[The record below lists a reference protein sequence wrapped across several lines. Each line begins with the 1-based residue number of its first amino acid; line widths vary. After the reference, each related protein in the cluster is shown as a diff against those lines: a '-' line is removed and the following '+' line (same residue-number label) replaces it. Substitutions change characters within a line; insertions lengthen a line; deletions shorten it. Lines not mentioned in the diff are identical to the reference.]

1 METGAAMR
9 SIDAPDRDGERARDL
24 LSDLRPRLLRLALA
38 LGAHP
43 DDADDL
49 VQETLLAAHR
59 NRSRFDAG
67 AGSVRGWLATILIRR
82 MHNRRR
88 SWNRRVRFL
97 SSIRRESAREIGSG
111 AEAVEARLTLA
122 RLLEA
127 LTERQREVVALYE
140 LGEMSAEE
148 SARALG
154 LTPAGVRSIARDARR
169 RLAEAA
175 AEIRTREVSR

>member
-1 METGAAMR
+1 MR
-9 SIDAPDRDGERARDL
+9 TIDAPPRSTDV
-24 LSDLRPRLLRLALA
+24 RPRLLRLAIA

-43 DDADDL
+43 EDADDL

-59 NRSRFDAG
+59 SRERFDDSV
-67 AGSVRGWLATILIRR
+67 GSLDGWLATILIRR
-82 MHNRRR
+82 IHNKRR
-88 SWNRRVRFL
+88 SWIRRVRLFT
-97 SSIRRESAREIGSG
+97 SMRREPRREIRSG
-111 AEAVEARLTLA
+111 AEAVDARLTLS

-175 AEIRTREVSR
+175 KEIGTRKVSR